1 MTTSELLDQEKFK
14 LSQIESEI
22 TAHNE
27 EGKGLDAYAQQLQAQ
42 LKMLNEETGP
52 AWRAKAV
59 ELHDAAQQA
68 KGAIAM
74 LERMAESAQAAGA

>member
-14 LSQIESEI
+14 LSEIEREI
-22 TAHNE
+22 ASHSE
-27 EGKGLDAYAQQLQAQ
+27 EGKGLDVYAQQLQSQ

-68 KGAIAM
+68 KGAIAT
-74 LERMAESAQAAGA
+74 LERLAENAQTASA